1 MEFYLNF
8 NNTPLQNKYQI
19 GSIYLL
25 KNTKKYRHFPY
36 SRYLQIEYS
45 KHYSNEITN
54 I

>member
-19 GSIYLL
+19 GWIYLL
-25 KNTKKYRHFPY
+25 KNIKKYRHFPY
-36 SRYLQIEYS
+36 SRYLQIEHS
-45 KHYSNEITN
+45 KRYSNEITN